1 MRKWIMT
8 EQKPKKKKGPK
19 TLLGIFDIIP
29 EDMEGLDDLM
39 ENIVKPAVKDAD
51 GFVETY
57 RIEPIAFGAKKI
69 IARILLK
76 EREGG
81 TQPLEDA
88 ISNLEEIQ
96 RAECS
101 IVSIVS

>member
-1 MRKWIMT
+1 MAD
-8 EQKPKKKKGPK
+8 EKKKKGPK

-29 EDMEGLDDLM
+29 EDFEGLEELM
-39 ENIVKPAVKDAD
+39 ENVVKPIVEKE
-51 GFVETY
+51 GGMVETFK
-57 RIEPIAFGAKKI
+57 IEPIAFGAKNI

-88 ISNLEEIQ
+88 ISSLDEIQ
-96 RAECS
+96 RSEFTM
-101 IVSIVS
+101 VSIIS

>member
-1 MRKWIMT
+1 MAEKKV
-8 EQKPKKKKGPK
+8 KPPK
-19 TLLGIFDIIP
+19 TLLGVFEIIP

-39 ENIVKPAVKDAD
+39 NNIVKPVLSEMNCH
-51 GFVETY
+51 VETFK
-57 RIEPIAFGAKKI
+57 EVPIAFGAKKI
-69 IARILLK
+69 VARLIFK
-76 EREGG
+76 EAVGG

-101 IVSIVS
+101 MVTIIS

>member
-1 MRKWIMT
+1 MAD
-8 EQKPKKKKGPK
+8 EKKKKGPK
-19 TLLGIFDIIP
+19 TLLGVFDIIP
-29 EDMEGLDDLM
+29 EDFEGLDELM
-39 ENIVKPAVKDAD
+39 EKVVKPVVEKED
-51 GFVETY
+51 GMVETY
-57 RIEPIAFGAKKI
+57 RIEPVAFGAKKI

-96 RAECS
+96 RAECTM
-101 IVSIVS
+101 VSIVS